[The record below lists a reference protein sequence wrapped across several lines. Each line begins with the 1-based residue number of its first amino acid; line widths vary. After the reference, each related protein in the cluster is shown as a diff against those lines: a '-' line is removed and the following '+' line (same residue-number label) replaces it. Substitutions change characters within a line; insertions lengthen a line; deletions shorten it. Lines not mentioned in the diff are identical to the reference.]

1 MPNIRIETNV
11 AKEKIKDL
19 PGFLKELSSALA
31 ATTGKPEQYMVVQV
45 IPDVAMM
52 FGGTDAP
59 CANAFFMCIGKL
71 GEEENKAHAAKIFPI
86 VTAHLGVPEDRMYIL
101 FHDAK
106 TSEVAWKATTFQSI
120 LGK

>member
-45 IPDVAMM
+45 NFLWIKGRWVALH
-52 FGGTDAP
+52 P
-59 CANAFFMCIGKL
+59 KIG
-71 GEEENKAHAAKIFPI
+71 
-86 VTAHLGVPEDRMYIL
+86 
-101 FHDAK
+101 
-106 TSEVAWKATTFQSI
+106 
-120 LGK
+120 